1 MQPVIPHEGM
11 EPGVYFGMSEDAYHA
26 DPALGSTDLRR
37 LLVAP
42 SEFHWTWAGNPDP
55 ETQEDTD
62 ALTFG
67 RAVHKLVLE
76 GTNAFQGLY
85 APKPEG
91 PDVLVTAEDMK
102 VWLRNRGLLDK
113 GTKESMAD
121 RIHAID
127 PGVKIQDVILAEAKR
142 NGREILTDTAY
153 RRIMLASAYITKNP
167 HLARSFAGGQSEVSI
182 FWIRRGVRLKA
193 RLDYLRVVRWQ
204 DRRCAV
210 ISDLKSFGRV
220 KPGQPLAQAVTEAAA
235 GYKHQ
240 AAHYIDGLAHAK
252 RMIREGIVHGFVDR
266 EWLER
271 IATAQTM
278 LFAFVFFKSQGSP
291 YAQAKLLQPQNPLIE
306 IAQRDVETALDTFTT
321 YHNHFGAAGP
331 WVSLE
336 EPQELS
342 IDEVPRWLL

>member
-121 RIHAID
+121 RIRAID

-182 FWIRRGVRLKA
+182 FWVRRGVRLKA
-193 RLDYLRVVRWQ
+193 RLDYLRVIRWQ

-240 AAHYIDGLAHAK
+240 AAHYMDGLAHAK
-252 RMIREGIVHGFVDR
+252 RMIRDGIVHGAVDR

-271 IATAQTM
+271 VATAQTM

-306 IAQRDVETALDTFTT
+306 LAQRDVETALDTFTA